1 MIIRFYIVGYFQ
13 NYVLKNEEGKIVE
26 QIREFLLL
34 KLNGKNFSKGIISFA
49 KHALRH

>member
-1 MIIRFYIVGYFQ
+1 MIIRLYIVGYFQ

-26 QIREFLLL
+26 QIRELSLL
-34 KLNGKNFSKGIISFA
+34 KLNGKKFSKVIISFT